1 MQCPVIWS
9 LLRALAQQLRMN
21 RSEHRTAAWIDY
33 RHNDLRFARYVEHD
47 PVTLRSAAGDLDE
60 LASAHGLHR
69 NSVLG

>member
-1 MQCPVIWS
+1 
-9 LLRALAQQLRMN
+9 MN

-33 RHNDLRFARYVEHD
+33 RHDDLRFAWDVEYD

>member
-1 MQCPVIWS
+1 
-9 LLRALAQQLRMN
+9 MN

-47 PVTLRSAAGDLDE
+47 PVTLRSAAGNLDE
-60 LASAHGLHR
+60 LASAYGLHR